1 MPFNLSPVE
10 LIFVLAVL
18 LLLFGAKKL
27 PELGSGLGKGIREF
41 KRSIKDVNDEVGRS
55 EPPQGQI
62 QDPGSHPGSRPQVNP
77 VARQDAEPTRRE
89 DQARTP
95 EG

>member
-10 LIFVLAVL
+10 LLFVLAVL

-41 KRSIKDVNDEVGRS
+41 KRSIKDVNDEISRPD
-55 EPPQGQI
+55 PPPGQI
-62 QDPGSHPGSRPQVNP
+62 EDPASRPQVKP
-77 VARQDAEPTRRE
+77 AARQDSETVRK
-89 DQARTP
+89 DD
-95 EG
+95 

>member
-10 LIFVLAVL
+10 LLFVLAVL

-41 KRSIKDVNDEVGRS
+41 KRSIKDVNTEIERPD
-55 EPPQGQI
+55 PPAGQL
-62 QDPGSHPGSRPQVNP
+62 QDPPPRSQVNST
-77 VARQDAEPTRRE
+77 ARQETDPVRR
-89 DQARTP
+89 D
-95 EG
+95 G